1 MTGLLYGVG
10 LGPGDPELITLKA
23 ARLIAAADVVAYH
36 SGTHGRSIARSI
48 AVNLLPPNVIEEALI
63 YPVTTERS
71 AHPGGYQG
79 AMTDFYDE
87 SAERLATHLRAGRTV
102 VVLCEGDPMFYGSY
116 MYLHDRLAPY
126 FPAEVVPGVTSVSA
140 AAAAAGQ
147 PLVRHEDVLTIL
159 PGTLPAP
166 ELARRLADTDGAA
179 IMKLG
184 RTFPAVRAALAEAG
198 RLDDAWYVERASTAA
213 QRMIPVAD
221 VDPAAVPYFS
231 IILVPGADRR
241 LGRISSGEQPP
252 ARSSTSAGGEVLVV
266 GLGPGP
272 DKWITPE
279 VSAAL
284 ETVAHIVGYGPYV
297 ERVPQRVG
305 LQRHA
310 SGNTV
315 EVDRARFALDLALAG
330 ERVAVVSGGD
340 AGVFGM
346 ASAVFEAA
354 QDEAYESVEITVL
367 PGVTAAQ
374 AVAAA
379 AGAPL
384 GGDYAVVS
392 LSDRLKPWEVI
403 ADRLRR
409 VSESD
414 LVLAIYN
421 PASRSRATQIALAK
435 QVLLECRSPDTPVI
449 IGRSV
454 GRARESVQIT
464 TLGRAGPDDDR
475 HAVPADHRRDRHDGL
490 GGSGLDPT
498 LRPGRRTVPLNITV
512 RKAHD
517 GEWRLIADI
526 HLAAIAAELPYLPT
540 THTDSE
546 TRTWFRDTVLPN
558 SEVLV
563 ALDEGEIQGFAAV
576 ADGRL
581 DHLYVRPDRLRRGI
595 GTALIDAA
603 KELSPQGLRLF
614 VFQRND
620 AARAFY
626 RRHGFTVV
634 SFGSGNGNEE
644 REPDLTMV
652 WVPLSRSGHAV
663 D

>member
-1 MTGLLYGVG
+1 MSALLYGVG

-48 AVNLLPPNVIEEALI
+48 AAGLLPDGVVEEALV
-63 YPVTTERS
+63 YPVTTERT

-79 AMTDFYDE
+79 AMAQFYDE
-87 SAERLATHLRAGRTV
+87 SAERLAVHLRAGRSV
-102 VVLCEGDPMFYGSY
+102 VVLCEGDPLFYGSY
-116 MYLHDRLAPY
+116 MYLHDRLSPL

-140 AAAAAGQ
+140 AAAATGE

-159 PGTLPAP
+159 PGTLPTP
-166 ELARRLADTDGAA
+166 ELARRLADTQGAA

-184 RTFPAVRAALAEAG
+184 RTFPAVRDALAQAG
-198 RLDDAWYVERASTAA
+198 RLEDAWYVERASTAGENVL
-213 QRMIPVAD
+213 RVGD

-231 IILVPGADRR
+231 IVLVPGRDRRAGEMSSDGDDVVAPALADR
-241 LGRISSGEQPP
+241 P
-252 ARSSTSAGGEVLVV
+252 AELLVV

-279 VSAAL
+279 VTRAL
-284 ETVAHIVGYGPYV
+284 AEVDHVVGYAPYV
-297 ERVPQRVG
+297 QRVPQRAG

-354 QDEAYESVEITVL
+354 QDERYDAVRITVL

-384 GGDYAVVS
+384 GGDYAVLS

-403 ADRLRR
+403 AQRLHAIAL
-409 VSESD
+409 SD

-421 PASRSRATQIALAK
+421 PASRSRGTQVALAQ
-435 QVLLECRSPDTPVI
+435 QVLLEHRPPDTPVI

-454 GRARESVQIT
+454 GRPGESVETT
-464 TLGRAGPDDDR
+464 TLA
-475 HAVPADHRRDRHDGL
+475 A
-490 GGSGLDPT
+490 LDP
-498 LRPGRRTVPLNITV
+498 
-512 RKAHD
+512 
-517 GEWRLIADI
+517 
-526 HLAAIAAELPYLPT
+526 AAIDMQCLLIVGASGTTAGGTEAAGTRVWTRRFVPT
-540 THTDSE
+540 
-546 TRTWFRDTVLPN
+546 
-558 SEVLV
+558 
-563 ALDEGEIQGFAAV
+563 AA
-576 ADGRL
+576 A
-581 DHLYVRPDRLRRGI
+581 H
-595 GTALIDAA
+595 
-603 KELSPQGLRLF
+603 
-614 VFQRND
+614 
-620 AARAFY
+620 
-626 RRHGFTVV
+626 
-634 SFGSGNGNEE
+634 
-644 REPDLTMV
+644 
-652 WVPLSRSGHAV
+652 
-663 D
+663 